1 MQLLLFFTIN
11 GLINIKINTTQYF
24 RSKINLKNSKK
35 NSKYVIFQ
43 KKNNILKNNYIYT
56 TIVRDII
63 K

>member
-24 RSKINLKNSKK
+24 RSKINLKNSK
-35 NSKYVIFQ
+35 YVIFLL
-43 KKNNILKNNYIYT
+43 KNNILKNNYIYT